1 MTSVTFLDLD
11 ALRSELRRDEG
22 VRLKPYRDT
31 VGKITI
37 GVGRNL
43 TDVGITPEEADL
55 MLDHD
60 IAVAIGGLS
69 ARLPWFTD
77 LDPVRQRA
85 LVNLAFNIGVDGLLG
100 FHRMLTALRLGVQ
113 TGEQQYYD
121 RAAGEALNSSYAKQT
136 KGRAIR
142 VANMLRT
149 GTV

>member
-1 MTSVTFLDLD
+1 MTTVTFLDLD

-43 TDVGITPEEADL
+43 TDVGITPDEADVL
-55 MLDHD
+55 LDHD
-60 IAVAIGGLS
+60 IAVALGAL
-69 ARLPWFTD
+69 ATKPWFNG

-85 LVNLAFNIGVDGLLG
+85 LVNICFNIGINGLLG
-100 FHRMLTALRLGVQ
+100 FHRMIAALIQRDYERAAVELETSKLARQ
-113 TGEQQYYD
+113 TGQ
-121 RAAGEALNSSYAKQT
+121 RNARLAH
-136 KGRAIR
+136 
-142 VANMLRT
+142 MLRT

>member
-1 MTSVTFLDLD
+1 MTTVTFLDLD

-43 TDVGITPEEADL
+43 TDIGITPEEADL

-60 IAVAIGGLS
+60 IAAAIGSLS
-69 ARLPWFTD
+69 ARVRCFD
-77 LDPVRQRA
+77 ALDPVRQRA
-85 LVNLAFNIGVDGLLG
+85 LINLTFNIGIEAVLG
-100 FHRMLTALRLGVQ
+100 FHKMLSALIQQDYETAAKELLFSRYAVQ
-113 TGEQQYYD
+113 VGA
-121 RAAGEALNSSYAKQT
+121 RAT
-136 KGRAIR
+136 R
-142 VANMLRT
+142 VAHMLRT